1 MVEARARFLHQL
13 KRYYYVTPTSYLELI
28 NLYGT
33 MLQDQK
39 TKING
44 AKERI
49 SNGLKVGNCVR
60 HNSCRRDNWADVLP
74 YAQLARHLRTRG
86 RWPRP
91 IVRSGP
97 PS

>member
-1 MVEARARFLHQL
+1 MAFNVTFSRLRLFQDVVEARARFLNQL

-33 MLQDQK
+33 MLKEQK

-49 SNGLKVGNCVR
+49 SNGLKVHQR
-60 HNSCRRDNWADVLP
+60 HFSWLS
-74 YAQLARHLRTRG
+74 LRL
-86 RWPRP
+86 
-91 IVRSGP
+91 
-97 PS
+97 